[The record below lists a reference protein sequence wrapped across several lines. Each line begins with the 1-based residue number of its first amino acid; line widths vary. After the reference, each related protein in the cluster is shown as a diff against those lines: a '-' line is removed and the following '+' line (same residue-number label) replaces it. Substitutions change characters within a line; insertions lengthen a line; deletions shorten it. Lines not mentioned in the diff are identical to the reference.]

1 MKPYEQAVDFFL
13 RHKTEL
19 RKNAIHIFILKIYEV
34 ETSLLP

>member
-1 MKPYEQAVDFFL
+1 MKPYEQAIDFFF
-13 RHKTEL
+13 RHKIEL